1 MSDDTLATRL
11 DDLEVRYAF
20 QDETIRQL
28 DEVIQDMSTQMERLK
43 NEQVGPRAPKS
54 SPGAAD
60 QVHPTTRRRYPQED
74 RQTDRVMRPELGCW
88 RP

>member
-28 DEVIQDMSTQMERLK
+28 DEVIQDMSTQVERLK
-43 NEQVGPRAPKS
+43 NELKSVREQLKETLGPEAPPEEQVPP
-54 SPGAAD
+54 
-60 QVHPTTRRRYPQED
+60 HY
-74 RQTDRVMRPELGCW
+74 
-88 RP
+88 

>member
-28 DEVIQDMSTQMERLK
+28 DEVIQDMSTQVERLK
-43 NEQVGPRAPKS
+43 SELKSVREQLKETLGPEAPPEEQVPP
-54 SPGAAD
+54 
-60 QVHPTTRRRYPQED
+60 HY
-74 RQTDRVMRPELGCW
+74 
-88 RP
+88 

>member
-43 NEQVGPRAPKS
+43 NELKSVREQLKETLGPEAPPEEQVPP
-54 SPGAAD
+54 
-60 QVHPTTRRRYPQED
+60 HY
-74 RQTDRVMRPELGCW
+74 
-88 RP
+88 

>member
-1 MSDDTLATRL
+1 MSDETLATRL

-43 NEQVGPRAPKS
+43 NELKSVREQLKETLGPEAPPEEQVPP
-54 SPGAAD
+54 
-60 QVHPTTRRRYPQED
+60 HY
-74 RQTDRVMRPELGCW
+74 
-88 RP
+88 

>member
-1 MSDDTLATRL
+1 MSDDTLAARL

-43 NEQVGPRAPKS
+43 NELKSVREQLKETLGPEAPPEEQVPP
-54 SPGAAD
+54 
-60 QVHPTTRRRYPQED
+60 HY
-74 RQTDRVMRPELGCW
+74 
-88 RP
+88 